1 MGKGGANGAIRSH
14 VSKISLEMENH
25 QLTTYAHTFQRIL
38 SAFLI
43 LILLGTLLSPLQVGA
58 EQQGAAQTEQTDRSS
73 EIRAK
78 VEQAVEKTKNY
89 YLQNPPDYSSYT
101 SHSNYWLLS
110 ALWGTGVDLKNDIP
124 WKENASPWNPT
135 SYWTVGKETAS
146 STANEDAGI
155 AIGSIVLGKNP
166 YKFGKRNIMQDL
178 VAKQKDN
185 GSFSTIWGEPW
196 SLIALDLMEAE
207 YDQEKH
213 IQYILSKQNP
223 TTGYFGDSDVTG
235 WMLIALAPH
244 MDRPD
249 VKAAV
254 DKTVQ
259 GILENRSKE
268 TGEVMGQMFGEN
280 ANSVAPIINGL
291 AAVGEDLFSEKWTM
305 ETTQLG
311 SVNLIER
318 FVDRYQLEDG
328 RFTWQENRLGS
339 WQMATEQGLLAIS
352 DAVAGK
358 STFMRLSDYKQ
369 QQLNKETNVSVR
381 VEGIQETLLTDEA
394 VQVQTFMESANAF
407 DATKQALDK
416 ANIPFQGA
424 TSYISQIG
432 PDKHATFG
440 VWDGWQYIVN
450 NEYPAVSAGDY
461 NLEEGD
467 DIVWFYGNVGDI
479 YQGYDGADEVEELTL
494 RPTISIAPKLL
505 AGKDI
510 EVTVTATHNV
520 FDASYNLVKQNEV
533 AKIQDATIYF
543 DGATYKTD
551 ADGVARIPGE
561 KARVGT
567 YELKVT
573 KDVEGSYPRLLRQAK
588 KIIIEEDPD
597 GGVVPSDKT
606 VTLSVEKRTVGLG
619 DSIAPTEVALH
630 DGDTA
635 FTLMKRVA
643 DQKEITVDYSGSGA
657 GVYVQA
663 IDGLGEFDHGP
674 QSGWMYSVNGTFP
687 EISAGTY
694 MLQDGDVLRWHYTKD
709 LGQDLQDGT
718 PSDTKIDLQQVI
730 SGASKWIGENRD
742 FSTYDHF
749 IDWDVLGL
757 ARAGKPVP
765 ESYYTAVENYVK
777 AQNGEFRKVTD
788 YERMALAVTAIGKN
802 PKAIAG
808 YDFIEKI
815 YNNPRMTMQ
824 GTNGVIFA
832 LLALDAKDSK
842 IPEDAVWTRAKLVD
856 WLLTQQNSD
865 GGFPLAE
872 KTASDVD
879 MTAMALQALANYQDT
894 QEVKTA
900 TTKAVE
906 WLSQQQLA
914 EGGFQSAGSINSE
927 SISQVII
934 ALTSL
939 GIDAEDT
946 RFVKEK
952 GTLLTAFQTFI
963 NKDGGMSHTAGGE
976 SNYMATQQGLLAL
989 AAYDRLQAD
998 KTTVYDMSDVE
1009 TSQPTISFSD
1019 VPKDLFGAE
1028 EILELAGQGI
1038 ISGYPDGTF
1047 KPKRQV
1053 NRGEAAILFM
1063 KALDLKVPQ
1072 APVGF
1077 KDVAKSSIYYEAA
1090 HATKE
1095 AGIFVGYGTGATFG
1109 ATDKLSREQMASVI
1123 VRAFGLE
1130 ATNEKVDVKDLS
1142 SVSRAHRKDVEIL
1155 YQNGI
1160 TSGVGQG
1167 KFDPKG
1173 SVSRAH
1179 FAVFLS
1185 RALKNNQ

>member
-1 MGKGGANGAIRSH
+1 MLG
-14 VSKISLEMENH
+14 SL
-25 QLTTYAHTFQRIL
+25 LAPI
-38 SAFLI
+38 
-43 LILLGTLLSPLQVGA
+43 PVGA
-58 EQQGAAQTEQTDRSS
+58 EGETGSQTESSS

-124 WKENASPWNPT
+124 WKENASPWHPT

-328 RFTWQENRLGS
+328 RFTWKENTLGA

-381 VEGIQETLLTDEA
+381 VEGIQETLLMDEA

-440 VWDGWQYIVN
+440 GWDGWQYIVN
-450 NEYPAVSAGDY
+450 NQYPAVSVGDY

-467 DIVWFYGNVGDI
+467 EIIWFYGNVGDI

-494 RPTISIAPKLL
+494 RPIISIAPKLL

-510 EVTVTATHNV
+510 EVTVTANYKV
-520 FDASYNLVKQNEV
+520 YNSFYELEKDNEV
-533 AKIQDATIYF
+533 AKINDATIHF
-543 DGATYKTD
+543 DGETYKTD

-561 KARVGT
+561 KAKVGT

-597 GGVVPSDKT
+597 SGTLPSDNT

-619 DSIAPTEVALH
+619 DTIVPTEVVLQ

-643 DQKEITVDYSGSGA
+643 DQKGLPVSYSGSGA
-657 GVYVQA
+657 GLYVQA
-663 IDGLGEFDHGP
+663 IDGLSEFDHGP

-687 EISAGTY
+687 EYSAGNYT
-694 MLQDGDVLRWHYTKD
+694 LEDGDVLRWQYTKD
-709 LGQDLQDGT
+709 FGLDLGEETT
-718 PSDTKIDLQQVI
+718 PDPGEGGDSEDTNTIDVQKAISD
-730 SGASKWIGENRD
+730 AAKWMGENRD
-742 FSTYDHF
+742 FTTYDHF

-757 ARAGKPVP
+757 ARAGQQVP
-765 ESYYTAVENYVK
+765 DTYYTALENYVK

-788 YERMALAVTAIGKN
+788 YERMALAITSIGKN
-802 PKAIAG
+802 PRAIAG
-808 YDFIEKI
+808 YDFLEKI

-832 LLALDAKDSK
+832 LIALDTKK
-842 IPEDAVWTRAKLVD
+842 YEVPTNAVWTREKLVK
-856 WLLTQQNSD
+856 WLLAQQNED

-872 KTASDVD
+872 KAASDID

-894 QEVKTA
+894 NEVKAA
-900 TTKAVE
+900 TDKALD
-906 WLSQQQLA
+906 WLSKQQLA
-914 EGGFQSAGSINSE
+914 EGGFQSAGSVNSE
-927 SISQVII
+927 SVSQVII
-934 ALTSL
+934 ALASL
-939 GIDAEDT
+939 GFDLEDN
-946 RFVKEK
+946 RFKKEK
-952 GTLLTAFQTFI
+952 GDLLAAFQTFM
-963 NKDGGMSHTAGGE
+963 NKDGGISHTIGEE
-976 SNYMATQQGLLAL
+976 SNYMATQQGMLAL
-989 AAYDRLQAD
+989 VAYDRLKAG
-998 KTTVYDMSDVE
+998 KTNLYNMSDVE
-1009 TSQPTISFSD
+1009 TAQPIITFPD
-1019 VPKDLFGAE
+1019 VPKGSFGE
-1028 EILELAGQGI
+1028 EQIVELAGQGFI
-1038 ISGYPDGTF
+1038 TGYPDGTF
-1047 KPKRQV
+1047 RPKREV
-1053 NRGEAAILFM
+1053 NRGEAALLFTR
-1063 KALDLKVPQ
+1063 ALDLKTPES
-1072 APVGF
+1072 PVGF
-1077 KDVAKSSIYYEAA
+1077 KDVPKTSGYYEAA
-1090 HATKE
+1090 HATKA
-1095 AGIFVGYGTGATFG
+1095 AGIFLGYGTSETFG
-1109 ATDKLSREQMASVI
+1109 ATDKLSREQMASVL
-1123 VRAFGLE
+1123 VRAFGLK
-1130 ATNEKVDVKDLS
+1130 ATNEKVDIKDLT
-1142 SVSRAHRKDVEIL
+1142 SVSPAHRKDVEIL

-1160 TSGVGQG
+1160 TNGVGKG

-1173 SVSRAH
+1173 TVSRAQ

-1185 RALKNNQ
+1185 RALKNN